1 MIIKLIFYSIGV
13 VFAYFKHKYFFNIE
27 ELLILNEKIKE
38 KIALAKLANSNN
50 NETTP
55 TVVVK
60 SKLSDMPQEHKI
72 LFKHLVLSF
81 LFFIWMLIGLLS
93 FNWIYFAFVL
103 LFGLWVVNPLNKLFS
118 NNISARILLLKIHT
132 LLSWAL
138 CVFVIIN
145 AYYLNISSDYILNLI
160 TNFIKSWMP

>member
-27 ELLILNEKIKE
+27 EILILNEKIKE
-38 KIALAKLANSNN
+38 DAALAKLANSNS

-60 SKLSDMPQEHKI
+60 RKLSDMPQEHKP
-72 LFKHLVLSF
+72 LLRYLVLSF

-103 LFGLWVVNPLNKLFS
+103 IFSLWVVNPLNKLFS
-118 NNISARILLLKIHT
+118 NNMSARILLLKIHT
-132 LLSWAL
+132 IL
-138 CVFVIIN
+138 CWSLCIFVIIN
-145 AYYLNISSDYILNLI
+145 AYYLNIGSDYILNLI
-160 TNFIKSWMP
+160 TNFIR